1 MRSLTDLNQSYQNAR
16 YVHYSEYTLPSR
28 SPIESIQLIP
38 SISKA
43 IVLSN
48 DHLLFFALPA
58 FEPIAPGMLQPMKN
72 ALGFVVNETPVG
84 QEPVALAV
92 LKRSTIS
99 FWELGS
105 KLNHLKVCRPSL
117 RVTIDLISWI

>member
-1 MRSLTDLNQSYQNAR
+1 MWSLTDLNQSHQNAR
-16 YVHYSEYTLPSR
+16 YTHYSEYTLPSR
-28 SPIESIQLIP
+28 SPIESIQLVP

-48 DHLLFFALPA
+48 DLLLFFSLPA
-58 FEPIAPGMLQPMKN
+58 FEPISPEMLRPMKN
-72 ALGFVVNETPVG
+72 ALGFVLNETLVE
-84 QEPVALAV
+84 QEPVGLAV

-105 KLNHLKVCRPSL
+105 KLNYLRVCRPSQ
-117 RVTIDLISWI
+117 RRKTDLISWI